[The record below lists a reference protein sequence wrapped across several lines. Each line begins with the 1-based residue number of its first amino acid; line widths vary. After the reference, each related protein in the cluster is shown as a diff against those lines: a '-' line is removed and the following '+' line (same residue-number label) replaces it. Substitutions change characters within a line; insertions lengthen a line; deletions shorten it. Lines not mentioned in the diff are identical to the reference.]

1 MVMIPNLQEIPLR
14 HSWLLQPASQDH
26 TLGALLKMACGRC
39 HCALQGKD
47 DYPESSEEIFMSS
60 FEQPN
65 GLKMDDDSDWDWWK
79 KWQGKAQ
86 CNLLIKTWSE
96 QKVSK
101 KLQLGMFTALTW
113 DCIKRIYCID
123 CCTLSYALFERA
135 HDNIVRLYVFA
146 IWLYLILVHIFNCL
160 SIYMKSTECTS

>member
-79 KWQGKAQ
+79 KMTGESPVQLANKNLKWTKSFQETAIGNVYSFDLGLHQKNLLYWLLHSVLCTLWKSTRQ
-86 CNLLIKTWSE
+86 HCQIVCFCNLT
-96 QKVSK
+96 
-101 KLQLGMFTALTW
+101 
-113 DCIKRIYCID
+113 
-123 CCTLSYALFERA
+123 
-135 HDNIVRLYVFA
+135 
-146 IWLYLILVHIFNCL
+146 IFNV
-160 SIYMKSTECTS
+160 STCF